1 VLFAP
6 VILVTA
12 VLVVW
17 PGSVRTAQAQS
28 WVSEE
33 GGGVRHIVVTLNKR
47 LPTG

>member
-1 VLFAP
+1 MLYL
-6 VILVTA
+6 I
-12 VLVVW
+12 
-17 PGSVRTAQAQS
+17 GSPPLSGMIGRGWLRTAQAQS